1 MSMRTLVLSLL
12 AALCTACAPA
22 DGNHVTRTD
31 VAVLDALVG
40 VACRLET
47 REIISDLPASASGT
61 HYGLDLSGRAV
72 RRARWPHEKLC
83 SSVRVARDSTIRAA
97 LAADTERPPPWAG
110 FKARFD
116 GAATLLRVS
125 LPVYSADGRH
135 AVVYTS
141 STCPYTC
148 GAGFFHELVKTPDGW
163 RIEHSDP
170 AWTS

>member
-1 MSMRTLVLSLL
+1 MRLFSITLIAMLS
-12 AALCTACAPA
+12 TACTPA
-22 DGNHVTRTD
+22 DGNHITRTD
-31 VAVLDALVG
+31 LEVLDTLVG

-47 REIISDLPASASGT
+47 REIVSDLPAAARGS
-61 HYGLDLSGRAV
+61 HYGIDLSDRAP
-72 RRARWPHEKLC
+72 RRARWPHGKVC
-83 SSVRVARDSTIRAA
+83 STVRVAHDSAIRAA
-97 LAADTERPPPWAG
+97 LAEDTQQPPPWLG

-125 LPVYSADGRH
+125 LPAYSKDGRR

-148 GAGFFHELVKTPDGW
+148 GAGFFHELVKTPTGW
-163 RIEHSDP
+163 RIAHSAP